1 VKELSIITKI
11 SKCLNP
17 FENTFAIF
25 VLVRRIPLLEFR
37 DGICLLAYMKTK
49 TNKRSKQMNRKKIIT
64 TSKQAQL
71 MAVAIIAA
79 SVVAAAMIVGIN
91 NGQNLQKVI
100 AQEAYPSGKN
110 TKETTN
116 EHKIASAAS
125 SSTNAAAVAVKAVN
139 PNQSTSK
146 EFWINTVHLDGMTNI
161 NAGVKCDTCPQNTPL
176 HPPEKPPVNS
186 TIPTGGGFRIVEP
199 NKVGAWD
206 FRSFTFAPDQIVV
219 NQGDKVTLHFIGVQG
234 AHHVIDV
241 QGIDTFELMR
251 GQIHTVSFV
260 ANNPGTI
267 TYICHVH
274 LPNMVGQILVLPKA
288 AVV

>member
-1 VKELSIITKI
+1 
-11 SKCLNP
+11 
-17 FENTFAIF
+17 
-25 VLVRRIPLLEFR
+25 
-37 DGICLLAYMKTK
+37 
-49 TNKRSKQMNRKKIIT
+49 MNQKKIT
-64 TSKQAQL
+64 TSKQKQL
-71 MAVAIIAA
+71 VTVAIIAA

-91 NGQNLQKVI
+91 NSQNLQKVM
-100 AQEAYPSGKN
+100 AQEVYLSGKN
-110 TKETTN
+110 T
-116 EHKIASAAS
+116 AA
-125 SSTNAAAVAVKAVN
+125 AVKAVS
-139 PNQSTSK
+139 PNQSTNK

-161 NAGVKCDTCPQNTPL
+161 NAGVKCDTCPQNTPT
-176 HPPEKPPVNS
+176 HPPEQPPVNS
-186 TIPTGGGFRIVEP
+186 TIPTGGGFKVTTP

-241 QGIDTFELMR
+241 QGVDTFELMR
-251 GQIHTVSFV
+251 GQIHTVSFT

-288 AVV
+288 ATV